1 MNLLIRA
8 DANAQIGTGHVM
20 RCLALAQAWHD
31 AGGHVV
37 FVMATE
43 SPALEARLRS
53 EGMEVIYLSAQPGS
67 TDDAIQTADLARQMG
82 ANRVVVDGYY
92 FGASY
97 QRVIKDSGLYL
108 LFIDDNGHAEYY
120 YADVVLNQ
128 NIHAHEGLYGNREPY
143 TQLLLGTC
151 YVLLRRE
158 FLKWRGWKRAIPEV
172 ARKVLVTMGGGDPDN
187 VTLKV
192 IQVLRQVEV
201 NGLEAVVVVG
211 GNNPHYEE
219 LQSGVRDSRF
229 PIRLESNV
237 TNMSELMA
245 WADVAIAA
253 GGSTSWELAYM
264 GLPHLILVLADNQR
278 LIAEYL
284 ATMGVAVNLGW
295 HENLSSAKIVQ
306 AVTHLLITA
315 RRRVEMAQR
324 SQQLVDGGGVS
335 RVLMH
340 MTDKELR
347 LRQVREDDRQLLW
360 EWANSSDVRAAS
372 FSSEPIPWEDHVQW
386 FQSKLN
392 DPNCFFYIVTDS
404 EGVPIGQVRYDIDG
418 DQAVISISI
427 DQKFRSKGYGS
438 TAIWLASRKLFEVS
452 DVDVI
457 HAYVKHG
464 NEASAR
470 AFVKARFTDMGTAT
484 VRGHQAIHLAL
495 RREQL

>member
-1 MNLLIRA
+1 
-8 DANAQIGTGHVM
+8 
-20 RCLALAQAWHD
+20 
-31 AGGHVV
+31 
-37 FVMATE
+37 
-43 SPALEARLRS
+43 
-53 EGMEVIYLSAQPGS
+53 
-67 TDDAIQTADLARQMG
+67 
-82 ANRVVVDGYY
+82 
-92 FGASY
+92 
-97 QRVIKDSGLYL
+97 
-108 LFIDDNGHAEYY
+108 
-120 YADVVLNQ
+120 
-128 NIHAHEGLYGNREPY
+128 
-143 TQLLLGTC
+143 
-151 YVLLRRE
+151 
-158 FLKWRGWKRAIPEV
+158 
-172 ARKVLVTMGGGDPDN
+172 
-187 VTLKV
+187 
-192 IQVLRQVEV
+192 
-201 NGLEAVVVVG
+201 
-211 GNNPHYEE
+211 
-219 LQSGVRDSRF
+219 
-229 PIRLESNV
+229 
-237 TNMSELMA
+237 
-245 WADVAIAA
+245 
-253 GGSTSWELAYM
+253 
-264 GLPHLILVLADNQR
+264 
-278 LIAEYL
+278 
-284 ATMGVAVNLGW
+284 
-295 HENLSSAKIVQ
+295 
-306 AVTHLLITA
+306 
-315 RRRVEMAQR
+315 MAQR